1 MEQQN
6 YPSFDDLKPQS
17 PEFYLDVDQ
26 AADLLCVSRAELIAR
41 IERGMVPAHKLR
53 HGKRFCW
60 KFKPSELLEFQ
71 CDDLDETGA
80 TIQ

>member
-1 MEQQN
+1 
-6 YPSFDDLKPQS
+6 
-17 PEFYLDVDQ
+17 
-26 AADLLCVSRAELIAR
+26 LIAR

-60 KFKPSELLEFQ
+60 KLRRSELV
-71 CDDLDETGA
+71 DLQDGYRHDKKL